1 MNCFLRSLLLLV
13 SGTLFCLAET
23 SATGPTFQLIH
34 KSGASTSYVLE
45 TNERAV
51 IENNTSHSEL
61 LAKSAKHPSY
71 KLLTL
76 NEKKPSSTNIMKE
89 ETVKD
94 ANVFYK
100 EGIKDEA
107 HRYISTGEIIVTF
120 NAEEKLDFKDFA
132 AAHQLTYIKMIGPS
146 ELRTVL
152 FTNHSDKND
161 IELSSTLVK
170 LPSVKSAKPNW
181 ILPFKLF

>member
-1 MNCFLRSLLLLV
+1 MNCFIRSFVLLV
-13 SGTLFCLAET
+13 SGTLFCLADT
-23 SATGPTFQLIH
+23 SVTGPTFELIH

-51 IENNTSHSEL
+51 IENNTSQSEL
-61 LAKSAKHPSY
+61 LVKSAKHPSY
-71 KLLTL
+71 KLFTL
-76 NEKKPSSTNIMKE
+76 KEKKTSSANTVKE
-89 ETVKD
+89 EAVKD

-120 NAEEKLDFKDFA
+120 DAKEKLDFKDFA
-132 AAHQLTYIKMIGPS
+132 AAHQLRYIKTIGPE
-146 ELRTVL
+146 ELQTVL
-152 FTNHSDKND
+152 FANHSDKND
-161 IELSSTLVK
+161 IELSSRLIK

>member
-1 MNCFLRSLLLLV
+1 MNYFIRSSLLLV
-13 SGTLFCLAET
+13 SGTLFALADT
-23 SATGPTFQLIH
+23 SATGPTFELIH

-45 TNERAV
+45 TNEHAV
-51 IENNTSHSEL
+51 IENNTSHSKL
-61 LAKSAKHPSY
+61 LVKTAKHPSY
-71 KLLTL
+71 KLFTGK
-76 NEKKPSSTNIMKE
+76 EKKPSSANIMKE
-89 ETVKD
+89 ETIQG

-132 AAHQLTYIKMIGPS
+132 AAHQLRYIKTIGPS

-152 FTNHSDKND
+152 FANQSNKND
-161 IELSSTLVK
+161 IELSSSLVK